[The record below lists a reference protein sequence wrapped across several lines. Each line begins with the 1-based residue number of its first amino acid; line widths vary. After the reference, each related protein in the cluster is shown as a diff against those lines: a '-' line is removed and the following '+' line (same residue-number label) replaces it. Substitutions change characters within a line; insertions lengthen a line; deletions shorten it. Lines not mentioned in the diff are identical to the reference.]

1 MNAQKLGLRR
11 TRTLITRTAAKVQ
24 ERIETV
30 ACEPEELEDILITG
44 KLRSRRRRKPNTYS
58 ENVALQALASIMA
71 SEPGKLIDT
80 LLRMALELCDAGSA
94 GLSLLETLPNGEQ
107 IFRWTNLAGVLDQ
120 HVGLS
125 TPRHFSF
132 CGVALDRNAPQLFA
146 HPERRFQYLGK
157 VNVPL
162 VEALVIPV
170 HLGEDRLGSIWIVS
184 HNEEVKFDSEDVR
197 LMTGLAEFTSCALRL
212 TQAYDLERKE
222 RAEGSRQI
230 AVHEETEEALRLERT
245 KLEGMVQSRT
255 AQLQQLSSR
264 LMAMQDDER
273 RRIARELHDSAGQYL
288 AGIHMNLQALLRES
302 SSLSRTDRERVTDS
316 LTMSEQ
322 CTSEIRT
329 ISYLLHPPLLDEVG
343 LASAIYWYVD
353 GFSQRSGIR
362 VELQIEEGIR
372 ELPDELKNALFR
384 VVQQSLA
391 NIHRHSGSEV
401 AQIRINIDAESLT
414 AEICDEGRGIP
425 EETLKGFH
433 DGTRLPGVGIAGMRE
448 RIRDMGGLFEVR
460 SGVKG
465 TTIAVRMPLPADLQ
479 VMNAG
484 QSAQA

>member
-11 TRTLITRTAAKVQ
+11 TRTLMTRTRTKGQEPMAAAA
-24 ERIETV
+24 R
-30 ACEPEELEDILITG
+30 EPVELEDILITG
-44 KLRSRRRRKPNTYS
+44 KLRSRRRRKPNTYC

-146 HPERRFQYLGK
+146 HPERLFQYLGK

-401 AQIRINIDAESLT
+401 AQIRINIDAESLI

>member
-11 TRTLITRTAAKVQ
+11 TRTLITRSPVHGQEPIAAA
-24 ERIETV
+24 
-30 ACEPEELEDILITG
+30 ACEPVELENILITG

-71 SEPGKLIDT
+71 SEPDKLIDT

-107 IFRWTNLAGVLDQ
+107 IFRWTNLAGVLDKY
-120 HVGLS
+120 VGGS
-125 TPRHFSF
+125 TQRNFSP
-132 CGVALDRNAPQLFA
+132 CGVTLDRDAPQLFA
-146 HPERRFQYLGK
+146 YPERRFQYLGK

-170 HLGEDRLGSIWIVS
+170 YLGANRPGTIWIVA
-184 HNEEVKFDSEDVR
+184 HNDEVKFDSEDLR
-197 LMTGLAEFTSCALRL
+197 LMTGLADFTSCALRL
-212 TQAYDLERKE
+212 TLAYDQERKGRVE
-222 RAEGSRQI
+222 SSKQI
-230 AVHEETEEALRLERT
+230 AVHEETEGALKLERT
-245 KLEGMVQSRT
+245 KLEEMVHSRT
-255 AQLQQLSSR
+255 AQLQQLSTR

-288 AGIHMNLQALLRES
+288 AGIRMNLQALLRES
-302 SSLSRTDRERVTDS
+302 SSLSGRDRERVNDS
-316 LTMSEQ
+316 LTMSEH

-343 LASAIYWYVD
+343 LASALYWYAE
-353 GFSQRSGIR
+353 GFSQRSGIK
-362 VELQIEEGIR
+362 VELQIEEGIGN
-372 ELPDELKNALFR
+372 LSDELKNALFR

-401 AQIRINIDAESLT
+401 AQIRINTDAESLV

-425 EETLKGFH
+425 EETLKGFR
-433 DGTRLPGVGIAGMRE
+433 DGTRLPGVGISGMRE
-448 RIRDMGGLFEVR
+448 RIRDMGGHFEVR
-460 SGVKG
+460 SSAKG
-465 TTIAVRMPLPADLQ
+465 TTIAVRMPLPADSQ

-484 QSAQA
+484 RAAKA

>member
-1 MNAQKLGLRR
+1 VMDKYLG
-11 TRTLITRTAAKVQ
+11 
-24 ERIETV
+24 
-30 ACEPEELEDILITG
+30 G
-44 KLRSRRRRKPNTYS
+44 
-58 ENVALQALASIMA
+58 
-71 SEPGKLIDT
+71 
-80 LLRMALELCDAGSA
+80 
-94 GLSLLETLPNGEQ
+94 
-107 IFRWTNLAGVLDQ
+107 
-120 HVGLS
+120 S
-125 TPRHFSF
+125 TPRNFSL
-132 CGVALDRNAPQLFA
+132 CGVTLDRNAPQLFA
-146 HPERRFQYLGK
+146 HPDRRFQYLGK
-157 VNVPL
+157 ANVPL

-170 HLGEDRLGSIWIVS
+170 YLGKDRPGTIWIVA
-184 HNEEVKFDSEDVR
+184 HNDEVKFDSEDVR

-212 TQAYDLERKE
+212 KQAYDHERKE
-222 RAEGSRQI
+222 RVENSRQI

-245 KLEGMVQSRT
+245 KLEAMVQSRT
-255 AQLQQLSSR
+255 AQLRQLSSR

-288 AGIHMNLQALLRES
+288 AGIHMNLQALLRAG
-302 SSLSRTDRERVTDS
+302 SSLSTNDRERVADS

-353 GFSQRSGIR
+353 GFSQRSGIK
-362 VELQIEEGIR
+362 VELQIEEGIC

-401 AQIRINIDAESLT
+401 AQIRINVDAESLV

-448 RIRDMGGLFEVR
+448 RIRDMGGNFEVR
-460 SGVKG
+460 SSVKG
-465 TTIAVRMPLPADLQ
+465 TTIAVSMPLPANLQ

>member
-11 TRTLITRTAAKVQ
+11 ARTLITRTAAKVQ
-24 ERIETV
+24 EPIETV
-30 ACEPEELEDILITG
+30 ACEPAELEDILITG
-44 KLRSRRRRKPNTYS
+44 KLRSRRRRKPNTYC
-58 ENVALQALASIMA
+58 ENIALQALASIMA
-71 SEPGKLIDT
+71 SEPNKLIDT

-107 IFRWTNLAGVLDQ
+107 IFRWTNLAGVLDRY
-120 HVGLS
+120 VGGS
-125 TPRHFSF
+125 TPRNFSP
-132 CGVALDRNAPQLFA
+132 CGVTMDRNATQLFA
-146 HPERRFQYLGK
+146 YPELRFQYLDK

-162 VEALVIPV
+162 VETLVIPV
-170 HLGEDRLGSIWIVS
+170 YLGEDRPGTIWIVA
-184 HNEEVKFDSEDVR
+184 HNDEVKFDSEDVR

-212 TQAYDLERKE
+212 AQAYDHERKE
-222 RAEGSRQI
+222 RVESSRQI
-230 AVHEETEEALRLERT
+230 AVHEETEEALILERT
-245 KLEGMVQSRT
+245 KLEAMVLSRT

-273 RRIARELHDSAGQYL
+273 RRIARELHDSVGQYL
-288 AGIHMNLQALLRES
+288 AGIHMNLQALLRETS
-302 SSLSRTDRERVTDS
+302 SISRTDRERVANS
-316 LTMSEQ
+316 VTMSEQ

-353 GFSQRSGIR
+353 GFSQRSGIK
-362 VELQIEEGIR
+362 VELQIEEGIG

-401 AQIRINIDAESLT
+401 AQIRINMDAESLI
-414 AEICDEGRGIP
+414 AEICDEGHGIP
-425 EETLKGFH
+425 EETLQGFH

-448 RIRDMGGLFEVR
+448 RIRDMGGNFEVR
-460 SGVKG
+460 SSIKG
-465 TTIAVRMPLPADLQ
+465 TTIAVCLPLPAESRIMQ
-479 VMNAG
+479 AG
-484 QSAQA
+484 QSALA

>member
-1 MNAQKLGLRR
+1 MNAQKFGLRR
-11 TRTLITRTAAKVQ
+11 PRTFITRSTAKGLEPIAAA
-24 ERIETV
+24 
-30 ACEPEELEDILITG
+30 ACPPAELKDILITA
-44 KLRSRRRRKPNTYS
+44 KLSSRRRRKPNTYS
-58 ENVALQALASIMA
+58 ENRAIRSLASVMA
-71 SEPGKLIDT
+71 TEPDKLIDT

-94 GLSLLETLPNGEQ
+94 GLSLLETQPNGEQ
-107 IFRWTNLAGVLDQ
+107 IFRWTNLAGVLDKYL
-120 HVGLS
+120 GGS
-125 TPRHFSF
+125 TQRHFSP
-132 CGVALDRNAPQLFA
+132 CGVTLDRNAPQLFA
-146 HPERRFQYLGK
+146 HPDRRFQYLGK
-157 VNVPL
+157 VSVPL
-162 VEALVIPV
+162 VEVMVIPV
-170 HLGEDRLGSIWIVS
+170 YLGQNRPGTIWIVA
-184 HNEEVKFDSEDVR
+184 HDDEVKFDSEDLR

-212 TQAYDLERKE
+212 TQAYDHERKE
-222 RAEGSRQI
+222 RVESSRQI

-245 KLEGMVQSRT
+245 KLEAMVQSRT

-288 AGIHMNLQALLRES
+288 AGMHMNLQALLRES
-302 SSLSRTDRERVTDS
+302 SSLSKPDRKRVADS

-353 GFSQRSGIR
+353 GFSQRSGIK
-362 VELQIEEGIR
+362 VELQIEEGIG
-372 ELPDELKNALFR
+372 ELPDELKNTLFR

-401 AQIRINIDAESLT
+401 AQIRINVDAESLI

-448 RIRDMGGLFEVR
+448 RIRDMGGHFEVR
-460 SGVKG
+460 SSVKG
-465 TTIAVRMPLPADLQ
+465 TTIAVRMPLPANLQ

>member
-1 MNAQKLGLRR
+1 M
-11 TRTLITRTAAKVQ
+11 T
-24 ERIETV
+24 
-30 ACEPEELEDILITG
+30 
-44 KLRSRRRRKPNTYS
+44 
-58 ENVALQALASIMA
+58 
-71 SEPGKLIDT
+71 
-80 LLRMALELCDAGSA
+80 
-94 GLSLLETLPNGEQ
+94 
-107 IFRWTNLAGVLDQ
+107 
-120 HVGLS
+120 
-125 TPRHFSF
+125 
-132 CGVALDRNAPQLFA
+132 LDRNAPQLFA
-146 HPERRFQYLGK
+146 YPERRFQYLGK
-157 VNVPL
+157 VKVPL

-170 HLGEDRLGSIWIVS
+170 YLGEDRPGTIWIVA
-184 HNEEVKFDSEDVR
+184 HNDEVKFDSEDLR

-212 TQAYDLERKE
+212 TQAYDQERKE
-222 RAEGSRQI
+222 RAEGSKQL
-230 AVHEETEEALRLERT
+230 AVHEEKEEAMRAVQA
-245 KLEGMVQSRT
+245 KLEAMVQSRT

-288 AGIHMNLQALLRES
+288 AGIHMNLQALLRET

-401 AQIRINIDAESLT
+401 AQIRINIDAESLI

-460 SGVKG
+460 SSAKG
-465 TTIAVRMPLPADLQ
+465 TTIAVRMPLPAEFAGYECRAIRAGVRCDLRFPSEAKMAECKHLNHIHKVTPQ
-479 VMNAG
+479 TNGCEECLKMGDTWVHLRLCMECGHVGCCDSSKNKHATKHFHKTTHPIMKSIEPG
-484 QSAQA
+484 ESWGWCYVDEVELAF